1 VLADRREHRA
11 TRHDLPDF
19 AAFREV
25 LPNMP
30 EEQAKLETTQAIAFA
45 APAPE
50 QLLRALVPLDVH
62 REVICP
68 AALGIGRGRCSQGR
82 HAGLS
87 ASALSQI

>member
-11 TRHDLPDF
+11 TRCDLPDF

-45 APAPE
+45 AANHTKWFSGG
-50 QLLRALVPLDVH
+50 VY
-62 REVICP
+62 
-68 AALGIGRGRCSQGR
+68 G
-82 HAGLS
+82 
-87 ASALSQI
+87 